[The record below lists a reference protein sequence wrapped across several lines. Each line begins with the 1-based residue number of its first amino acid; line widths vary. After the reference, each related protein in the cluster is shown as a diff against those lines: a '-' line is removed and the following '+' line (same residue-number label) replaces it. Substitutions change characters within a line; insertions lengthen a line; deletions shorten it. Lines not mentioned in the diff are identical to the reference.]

1 MPDQTRLLVVDDDAD
16 IRELLSAYL
25 ARYDMTV
32 ETAADGAGLFEKL
45 DHAHFDLIILDIML
59 PGMDGIGLCKE
70 LRIRGNETPILFL
83 SARDSVRTGSRD
95 SQTVRTT
102 ISSNRFHLPNWN
114 CASAPFYDVSD
125 VQPPIFCKS
134 PTSP

>member
-45 DHAHFDLIILDIML
+45 DDLAGQLH
-59 PGMDGIGLCKE
+59 
-70 LRIRGNETPILFL
+70 
-83 SARDSVRTGSRD
+83 GSGR
-95 SQTVRTT
+95 R
-102 ISSNRFHLPNWN
+102 
-114 CASAPFYDVSD
+114 A
-125 VQPPIFCKS
+125 
-134 PTSP
+134 

>member
-59 PGMDGIGLCKE
+59 PGNLGDPGHFPDLAGQLH
-70 LRIRGNETPILFL
+70 
-83 SARDSVRTGSRD
+83 GSGR
-95 SQTVRTT
+95 R
-102 ISSNRFHLPNWN
+102 
-114 CASAPFYDVSD
+114 A
-125 VQPPIFCKS
+125 
-134 PTSP
+134 

>member
-59 PGMDGIGLCKE
+59 PG
-70 LRIRGNETPILFL
+70 RRRPQPVPPPSGNLGDPGHFPDLAGQL
-83 SARDSVRTGSRD
+83 HGSGR
-95 SQTVRTT
+95 R
-102 ISSNRFHLPNWN
+102 
-114 CASAPFYDVSD
+114 A
-125 VQPPIFCKS
+125 
-134 PTSP
+134 

>member
-45 DHAHFDLIILDIML
+45 AHAHFDLIILDIML
-59 PGMDGIGLCKE
+59 PGEDGLSLC
-70 LRIRGNETPILFL
+70 RPSGNLGDPGHFPDLAGQL
-83 SARDSVRTGSRD
+83 HGSGR
-95 SQTVRTT
+95 R
-102 ISSNRFHLPNWN
+102 
-114 CASAPFYDVSD
+114 A
-125 VQPPIFCKS
+125 
-134 PTSP
+134 